1 MPSKKIMFIRVVQY
15 IQGVNALR
23 GWPLL
28 GRICVLSAVAWGPS
42 VVIAYLT
49 HRIFPAQENPDLF
62 SRPFQFFVGA
72 ILVAPLM
79 ETLMMRY
86 LFRILR
92 KASEHHVVLAGLS
105 AALWIPLHAMYV
117 GWGLHAAWPFFV
129 LGLCYLSLE
138 SISFSRAFWV
148 TTAIHALC
156 NALSYGLAVGLVFL
170 GFS

>member
-1 MPSKKIMFIRVVQY
+1 MPSKNMFTLFVQY
-15 IQGVNALR
+15 IQGVNALG
-23 GWPLL
+23 GWLLL

-42 VVIAYLT
+42 VVVAYLT

-62 SRPFQFFVGA
+62 SRPFQFFVGG

-86 LFRILR
+86 LFRMLR
-92 KASEHHVVLAGLS
+92 KVSERQVVLAGLS

-117 GWGLHAAWPFFV
+117 GWGVHAAWPFFV

-138 SISFSRAFWV
+138 PISFSRAFWV
-148 TTAIHALC
+148 TAAIHALC
-156 NALSYGLAVGLVFL
+156 NALSYGIAVGLAFL
-170 GFS
+170 GLS